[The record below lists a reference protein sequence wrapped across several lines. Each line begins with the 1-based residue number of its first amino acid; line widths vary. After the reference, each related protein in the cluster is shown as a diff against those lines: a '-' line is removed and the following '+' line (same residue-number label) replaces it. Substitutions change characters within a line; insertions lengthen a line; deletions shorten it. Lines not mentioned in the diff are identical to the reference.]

1 MATSDLDEIQMSVLV
16 PGWYKHKTGIWWREK
31 KNIQIFNG
39 SQLFVSYTAQS
50 LKEPFRF
57 TEQDNFAWPGF
68 REFNVV
74 CFKTSTMAV

>member
-16 PGWYKHKTGIWWREK
+16 PWLIQAQDWHLVERK

-39 SQLFVSYTAQS
+39 SQLFVSYTARS

-57 TEQDNFAWPGF
+57 TEQDNFA
-68 REFNVV
+68 
-74 CFKTSTMAV
+74 